1 MLSGQL
7 WLPKQNITGRVTQM
21 TEMDFLTVLEA
32 GSPEQGASRVGHSEA
47 SLLGMQVAPSGR
59 LLAGQSFA
67 DTFPV
72 SLWVLILSYT
82 NSSQIELGANPEA
95 SF

>member
-7 WLPKQNITGRVTQM
+7 WLPKHGITGRVAQM
-21 TEMDFLTVLEA
+21 TEVGFLTVLEV
-32 GSPEQGASRVGHSEA
+32 GSPEPGASRVGRSEA
-47 SLLGMQVAPSGR
+47 SLLGVQVAPSGH

-67 DTFPV
+67 HTFPV

-82 NSSQIELGANPEA
+82 NSSQIGLGANPEA